1 MSKLDG
7 CLLIQIYV
15 TFFPM
20 GNSQDVFNRDS
31 AYPITSKGVNIRVT
45 SNYPSNTFGKD
56 DNVNFDNS
64 INCDFPH
71 AVEDFNL
78 QCKSVNNQC
87 YYGLS
92 LAFLSV
98 FSLVYIS

>member
-1 MSKLDG
+1 
-7 CLLIQIYV
+7 
-15 TFFPM
+15 M